1 MRRGKSIPVAFSALM
16 VAACSGRVVMSPLG
30 PATMQANYAKQ
41 IDTDGI
47 IVYRAIPV
55 VEVDK
60 FIQISVPQD
69 PTKPGGPSVLSGA
82 CKEIEVRKVTSI
94 ADFQHPYRLHYEHG
108 FLEAYTFSANLS
120 SDGILTAINTVSTPD
135 QGKTLQN
142 LTSAASTAAAIPKE
156 ALGPVNPP
164 CTVTPVFVRYENPP
178 ALPTIETPTG
188 QTSP

>member
-1 MRRGKSIPVAFSALM
+1 
-16 VAACSGRVVMSPLG
+16 MSPLD
-30 PATMQANYAKQ
+30 PATIQANYSKQ

-47 IVYRAIPV
+47 IVYHAIPV

-69 PTKPGGPSVLSGA
+69 PTKPSGPTVLSGA
-82 CKEIEVRKVTSI
+82 CKEVEVRKVISI

-142 LTSAASTAAAIPKE
+142 LTSAASTAAAIPK
-156 ALGPVNPP
+156 ALGTANPP
-164 CTVTPVFVRYENPP
+164 CTVTQVFVRYENPP
-178 ALPTIETPTG
+178 ALTPAVDA
-188 QTSP
+188 QAAQMPQ